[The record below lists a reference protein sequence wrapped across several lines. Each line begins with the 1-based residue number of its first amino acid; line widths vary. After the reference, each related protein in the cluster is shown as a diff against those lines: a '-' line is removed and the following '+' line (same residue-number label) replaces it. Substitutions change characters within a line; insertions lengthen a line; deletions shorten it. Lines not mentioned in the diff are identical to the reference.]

1 MTSRHLATETGSRPD
16 FICGLAPD
24 CAIETARLRVRAC
37 RVADA
42 ERIHAIFADW
52 DVVLWLGAPVWPQP
66 LAETRA
72 YIENVI
78 VGYVQIPE
86 RYLVIFE
93 GETLVGGIAVRDH
106 PADHLQR
113 GPGPHI
119 GYWLGRAVWNRGLMT
134 EAARGVIARVFA
146 ATDASAIYSG
156 VFEGNAA
163 SLRVQEK
170 LGFVRDGT
178 TLLLCNPRGGVELP
192 HINTV
197 LTRARFEAQS

>member
-1 MTSRHLATETGSRPD
+1 
-16 FICGLAPD
+16 
-24 CAIETARLRVRAC
+24 
-37 RVADA
+37 
-42 ERIHAIFADW
+42 
-52 DVVLWLGAPVWPQP
+52 
-66 LAETRA
+66 
-72 YIENVI
+72 
-78 VGYVQIPE
+78 
-86 RYLVIFE
+86 
-93 GETLVGGIAVRDH
+93 
-106 PADHLQR
+106 LQR

-119 GYWLGRAVWNRGLMT
+119 GYWLGRAFWNRGLMT